1 MRFLSTEGSLGNADT
16 GAIDCTLQAAKYVQ
30 GSSDGGAGAGFVRDI
45 GAHEPGGCAAFLG
58 KRLARGS
65 LQIGDDHV
73 GLVSG
78 KQSGCS
84 GSQAGSAAADEK
96 CAAWQLH

>member
-45 GAHEPGGCAAFLG
+45 GAHESRGGSDFFG
-58 KRLARGS
+58 KRLTRGGVE
-65 LQIGDDHV
+65 IGDDDV
-73 GLVSG
+73 GLVGG
-78 KQSGCS
+78 KQSRRR
-84 GSQAGSAAADEK
+84 GSEAGSAAADEK